1 MPSIINTRYKKVT
14 DFSDIY
20 IYTSFSYKS
29 LAVTDNCEVERLKV
43 RIKTILL
50 LYIIVFAFI
59 IPSATTLNRST
70 KSLIDLQTD
79 TKANSTGNVSPM
91 ALSTYS
97 TVHRSPNKPVEVPIY
112 PWENKSI
119 PSAVVTAE
127 NKLYIA
133 TALHIHIT
141 PDGKTE
147 QEYIPLPSKVSND
160 TLRTIIQN
168 YAQDSSRVQIESSSN
183 DVTVD
188 VTGPAYWERD
198 STVYIQVTFTKEFT
212 WPPSSF
218 HYAGH
223 INCYVKDK
231 YFYES
236 GWYWV
241 TEESGSMYVD
251 FTLTQPGESKTFNV
265 PVQVGHT
272 TVGLKKVV
280 VTVPGLGIS
289 VDEGYVFVQKI
300 NVAKEIVG
308 PINPSNPNE
317 EPKNVLPYLV
327 GEEDPLGATDL
338 HHPNTWYRL
347 AAEAADAIQQ
357 TDVTS
362 NLGGIARRIANW
374 VNSHFIYTKTY
385 NGSDLVNYSASD
397 TWLINHRDE
406 NGMFHGVCDEYATL
420 FVSFARAMN
429 LPARE
434 IGLGGVDWSNAWLG
448 HETVEVWA
456 QVENQ
461 YYSGYYWIHIEL
473 VVTVYYDPP
482 LPSFYR
488 TMFKSITDVYVL
500 TNATEPNSIKTGLLI
515 SSLSPDNYE
524 IKYKNYEGPNNYKF

>member
-1 MPSIINTRYKKVT
+1 MLT
-14 DFSDIY
+14 
-20 IYTSFSYKS
+20 
-29 LAVTDNCEVERLKV
+29 VTDNCEVERLKV

-50 LYIIVFAFI
+50 LYVIVFAFI
-59 IPSATTLNRST
+59 IPSVATLNRST

-79 TKANSTGNVSPM
+79 TKANSTSDVSPM
-91 ALSTYS
+91 TLSTHPI
-97 TVHRSPNKPVEVPIY
+97 VHRSPNKPVEVPIY

-119 PSAVVTAE
+119 PSAVVTTK

-133 TALHIHIT
+133 TAMHVHIA

-147 QEYIPLPSKVSND
+147 YEYIPLPSVISND
-160 TLRTIIQN
+160 SLRTIIQN
-168 YAQDSSRVQIESSSN
+168 YAHDSGSDSQIESSSN

-218 HYAGH
+218 HYTGY
-223 INCYVKDK
+223 INCYIKDK

-327 GEEDPLGATDL
+327 GEEDPLGTTDL
-338 HHPNTWYRL
+338 HHPNTWYKL
-347 AAEAADAIQQ
+347 AAESADAIQQ
-357 TDVTS
+357 TDVSS

-374 VNSHFIYTKTY
+374 VNSHFNYTETY
-385 NGSDLVNYSASD
+385 NGFDLFNYSASD

-406 NGMFHGVCDEYATL
+406 NGMFHGVCDEYGTL

-434 IGLGGVDWSNAWLG
+434 IGLVGVDWSNAYAA
-448 HETVEVWA
+448 HVTVEVWA

-461 YYSGYYWIHIEL
+461 YYYYSWIHIEL
-473 VVTVYYDPP
+473 VGAVYYDPP

-488 TMFKSITDVYVL
+488 IVFKSITDVYAL
-500 TNATEPNSIKTGLLI
+500 TNATEPPIKTGLLI
-515 SSLSPDNYE
+515 ASISPDNYE
-524 IKYKNYEGPNNYKF
+524 IKYRPYEGPNNYKF